1 MRTIFFLVPAFFLVA
16 SLSAQEPKK
25 EPPKKEPLKITPGKV
40 IVPTDAMRRIWG
52 ELISIDPK
60 TRTGKFRN
68 EGTEEV
74 VEFTIMPYAELLHH
88 AAFGDVQDY
97 RVGERAIFRMHE
109 NTEGKWVYL
118 TYIQDEMNFLNGHK
132 EYYWVDKIDPAKGE
146 IEYTQANGDKSFER
160 AKGLILETDKDTR
173 YWKNGEPA
181 KFADIKV
188 GDKLRTKSHGIGKE
202 KHHVCWE
209 IFLDDASLEK
219 FQKEQQAVHSKR
231 LAELGWIGYVDTNNA
246 TEVQL
251 TLFQEGKEW
260 AKEMKAGRKIEIAP
274 AGVDRVPGKPVEG
287 TLKAAKP
294 QGNLTVVTITLAK
307 PTEELKVMGLARV
320 WLK

>member
-1 MRTIFFLVPAFFLVA
+1 MRQHLIALFSIIAFV
-16 SLSAQEPKK
+16 SLASAQEP
-25 EPPKKEPLKITPGKV
+25 PKKALLKITPGKV

-52 ELISIDPK
+52 ELMSVDPK

-68 EGTEEV
+68 EGNDEV
-74 VEFTIMPYAELLHH
+74 MEFTVMPYAELLHH
-88 AAFGDVQDY
+88 AAFGDLHDY

-109 NTEGKWVYL
+109 NAEGKWVWL

-132 EYYWVDKIDPAKGE
+132 EYYWVDRLDPTKGE
-146 IEYTQANGDKSFER
+146 IEYTQANADKSFVR
-160 AKGLILETDKDTR
+160 AKELILETDKDTR

-188 GDKLRTKSHGIGKE
+188 GDKLRTKSHGLGKG

-209 IFLDDASLEK
+209 VFLDDASLEK

-231 LAELGWIGYVDTNNA
+231 LTEVGWPGYVDAIADN
-246 TEVQL
+246 EIKL

-260 AKEMKAGRKIEIAP
+260 AKELKAGRAVALAP
-274 AGVDRVPGKPVEG
+274 AGIDRVGGMSTEG
-287 TLKAAKP
+287 TVKESKAA
-294 QGNLTVVTITLAK
+294 GNLTLVTIS
-307 PTEELKVMGLARV
+307 LKSQPAQTFSVAGVARL